1 MNNELAVDLSAPLAA
16 AVGLLICFAGYR
28 LVKITLALMGFIA
41 GATGGWALGLALAPN
56 NSTIALACALIAGV
70 IFAILCVWLFFF
82 GVFVLG
88 ACAGAV
94 VAAALFRATGYP
106 VQALLI
112 LIVAVIFGLLALVLQ
127 KFMIILSTAFSGS
140 YLITAA
146 VAHFVTGIQQ
156 VHPLWFK
163 QISTTASDKLGYVAL
178 ALWLILGLIGA
189 RFQYVTGAKRE
200 KAAPSQQKAA

>member
-1 MNNELAVDLSAPLAA
+1 M
-16 AVGLLICFAGYR
+16 
-28 LVKITLALMGFIA
+28 
-41 GATGGWALGLALAPN
+41 GLALAPN
-56 NSTIALACALIAGV
+56 NTTIALVCALIAGV

-88 ACAGAV
+88 ACAGAI
-94 VAAALFRATGYP
+94 VAAALFRATGYA

-112 LIVAVIFGLLALVLQ
+112 LIVAVIFGVLALLLQ

-156 VHPLWFK
+156 VHPMWFR
-163 QISTTASDKLGYVAL
+163 QIPTPASDKLGYVAL

-189 RFQYVTGAKRE
+189 RFQYVTGSKRE
-200 KAAPSQQKAA
+200 KAAAPKQQKAA

>member
-1 MNNELAVDLSAPLAA
+1 MNSQLAVDLSAPLAA
-16 AVGLLICFAGYR
+16 VVGLLICLAGYR
-28 LVKITLALMGFIA
+28 LVKLTLALMGFIA
-41 GATGGWALGLALAPN
+41 GAAGGWAVGSALAPN
-56 NSTIALACALIAGV
+56 NSTVALVCALLGGV

-112 LIVAVIFGLLALVLQ
+112 LVVAVIFGLLAVVLQ
-127 KFMIILSTAFSGS
+127 KFMIIVSTAFSGS
-140 YLITAA
+140 YLVTAA
-146 VAHFVTGIQQ
+146 VAHFVTGIQH

-163 QISTTASDKLGYVAL
+163 QISTTVSDKLGYVAL
-178 ALWLILGLIGA
+178 VLWLILGLIGA
-189 RFQYVTGAKRE
+189 RFQYVAGEKRE
-200 KAAPSQQKAA
+200 KAAHSQEKAA